1 MQGANDII
9 VVGAGP
15 VGLTAALALRAQG
28 LPVTVIEAEPQ
39 DRVRPGSRAIFIHR
53 EPLQTLDGMVPGLAR
68 KVGEAGN
75 IWTGAE
81 FTYNGRIVYK
91 KDFKKSNYENYG
103 TSLSQLSTE
112 RILYKAA
119 IENGVKFMWS
129 TPIKAVDPH
138 DDYVKI
144 ITEDG
149 KTIIAPY
156 VVAADG
162 ARSTTRQCLDIP
174 LEGNSSN
181 TAYVIADVTSPALQS
196 WPLKLY
202 FHYQHKNLAGRNVM
216 IVPFKEGWRFDLQ
229 CDPDDDVEYLASEK
243 GCREWMS
250 QFDARLS
257 DVNISWVS
265 VYRFRQLVAR
275 DFADAKRR
283 VLLIGEAAHLFAPFG
298 GRGLNSGIMD
308 AALAA
313 SAIRSALVADSRES
327 AIARID
333 HFARE
338 RRDAA
343 LFNRSI
349 AATALERLAPSS
361 ISAQTKRWLMAQLAR
376 WFGSAGR
383 WLTQGAAGVSH
394 GRHPGATIY

>member
-28 LPVTVIEAEPQ
+28 LPVTIIEAEPQ

-53 EPLQTLDGMVPGLAR
+53 EPLQTLDRMVPGLAR

-91 KDFKKSNYENYG
+91 KDFKKPNYENYG

-112 RILYKAA
+112 RILYLAA

-129 TPIKAVDPH
+129 TPLKAVDAH
-138 DDYVKI
+138 DEYVKI
-144 ITEDG
+144 ITENG

-162 ARSTTRQCLDIP
+162 ARSTARQCLDIP

-181 TAYVIADVTSPALQS
+181 TAYVIADVTSPT
-196 WPLKLY
+196 LK
-202 FHYQHKNLAGRNVM
+202 
-216 IVPFKEGWRFDLQ
+216 
-229 CDPDDDVEYLASEK
+229 SEK
-243 GCREWMS
+243 GCREWMA
-250 QFDARLS
+250 QFDTRLS
-257 DVNISWVS
+257 DIKISWVS

-275 DFADAKRR
+275 DFSDTKRR
-283 VLLIGEAAHLFAPFG
+283 VLLVGEAAHLFAPFG

-308 AALAA
+308 AAVAA
-313 SAIRSALVADSRES
+313 SAIRSALESGSRQS
-327 AIARID
+327 AIACID

-361 ISAQTKRWLMAQLAR
+361 LSAQAKRWLMAQLAR

-394 GRHPGATIY
+394 GRYPGATIY